1 MAKQMKK
8 YITVTTAS
16 FMAMQLAACGK
27 TETQTV
33 KESTATTDNTT
44 EETNPSTAGNGL
56 QSVYDSD
63 MANSCKKWK
72 ESDDGSFECLDE
84 NSPHYAHHFFNGLMY
99 ATAGAMIGSA
109 IYKSHNLRN
118 GTDREDKG
126 GSSAVPRTNYSNTSE
141 SKMRILMELR
151 RMALKIRL
159 VQHLVAQITQQ
170 QIAQSQIQAV
180 LIPIRVA
187 SVHTQIV
194 QVHRRIVL
202 ILIQIT
208 HHLAQGNQALAQ
220 VVPLEVALHLLKRRN
235 QYGQIFSTTPSILF
249 SIS

>member
-16 FMAMQLAACGK
+16 FMAMQLAACGN

-109 IYKSHNLRN
+109 IYKSRNLRN

-126 GSSAVPRTNYSNTSE
+126 GGSAVPRTNYSNTSE
-141 SKMRILMELR
+141 SKN
-151 RMALKIRL
+151 ANSNG
-159 VQHLVAQITQQ
+159 ITTNG
-170 QIAQSQIQAV
+170 SQN
-180 LIPIRVA
+180 P
-187 SVHTQIV
+187 SGT
-194 QVHRRIVL
+194 
-202 ILIQIT
+202 T
-208 HHLAQGNQALAQ
+208 SSSSN
-220 VVPLEVALHLLKRRN
+220 N
-235 QYGQIFSTTPSILF
+235 STTNSSNSNTSGSKSYSSGKRSYSNSSNTYSNHSSSSTGKSGF
-249 SIS
+249 GSGGASRGGSSSS